1 MSESSGGFLSV
12 FEQRVHHLR
21 TRLKV
26 ELEKEKPNRCKKTL
40 KQVVKEI
47 KKWER
52 VLHEHA
58 HDKKKCPHC
67 GGKLDQ

>member
-12 FEQRVHHLR
+12 FEQRVHQLR
-21 TRLKV
+21 IRLKI
-26 ELEKEKPNRCKKTL
+26 ELEKEKPVRCKKTL

-67 GGKLDQ
+67 GGKLE